1 MAQIEVRVK
10 SLSSSDVR
18 ALFNYAIESKD
29 FEMMGVDKDL
39 MEFCV
44 LNFLTNP
51 DYCVRV
57 IDNRTRT
64 REVYK
69 VTYDSMLKAV
79 ECMANHYGC
88 NGNPSL
94 SQDTLIEGFDR
105 ISENEK
111 ECKLDCIWQFIL
123 HERIV
128 FLS

>member
-10 SLSSSDVR
+10 SLSFSDVR
-18 ALFNYAIESKD
+18 TLFDYAVESKD
-29 FEMMGVDKDL
+29 FEISLDDGF

-44 LNFLTNP
+44 LNFLTIP
-51 DYCVRV
+51 DYSVRV

-64 REVYK
+64 REAHK